1 MPRDPNIEKAN
12 PVKLSVIEISLSKIA
27 VSILAPRCHTV
38 VVSRNYPRSLFLPKA
53 GVFLLTRRRF
63 ETVSSFRR
71 SRHQR
76 ITRETKCAKILHRP
90 IAPNA
95 KSP

>member
-53 GVFLLTRRRF
+53 GVFY
-63 ETVSSFRR
+63 
-71 SRHQR
+71 
-76 ITRETKCAKILHRP
+76 
-90 IAPNA
+90 
-95 KSP
+95 